1 MMMDTLSRII
11 NDINDFKRNV
21 LTLNF
26 FEYYHLGFDF
36 DSVIFLLDWL
46 ILLFMIFMIGA
57 SFCGFFQCMIYR
69 KSRGINLF
77 ITRSF
82 CDVCGKT
89 LQWIDPVPFINYLVL
104 KGKCRYCHTKLPV
117 KYFLSEVLSGVVMLI
132 LMFSPLHI
140 LFTIPFALFMIFVTA
155 YVIYFNQL
163 NWILI
168 ILLALFIA
176 IFKIIYGFGG
186 WDILISLGLILLL
199 AALDLWFKK
208 PEFNGKYFFF
218 LCLFSVIIQPIGV
231 AFGIILARSFSLVLS
246 LGRKI
251 SWRREPKEEGRTED
265 VTIFNNSTSSFTGF
279 YMGFLIFLAFYYS

>member
-1 MMMDTLSRII
+1 MMMVDTLSQII
-11 NDINDFKRNV
+11 NSVDDIKRNF

-69 KSRGINLF
+69 KSQGINLY

-89 LQWIDPVPFINYLVL
+89 LRWIDSVPFINYLVL
-104 KGKCRYCHTKLPV
+104 KGKCRYCHTQLPV
-117 KYFLSEVLSGVVMLI
+117 KYFLSEVLSGFIMLL

-140 LFTIPFALFMIFVTA
+140 FFIVPFALFMIFVTS
-155 YVIYFNQL
+155 YVLYFNRL
-163 NWILI
+163 NRVLI
-168 ILLALFIA
+168 MLLALFIA
-176 IFKIIYGFGG
+176 IFKLIYGFGG
-186 WDILISLGLILLL
+186 LDILISLALMLILS
-199 AALDLWFKK
+199 AWKYWFKK
-208 PEFNGKYFFF
+208 PEFNGKYYFF
-218 LCLFSVIIQPIGV
+218 LSLFSIIIQPMGV
-231 AFGIILARSFSLVLS
+231 AFGIILARSFPLFLS

-251 SWRREPKEEGRTED
+251 YWRRNWKDEGSDED
-265 VTIFNNSTSSFTGF
+265 ATIFDTAFSFAGF
-279 YMGFLIFLAFYYS
+279 YMGFLIFLAIY

>member
-1 MMMDTLSRII
+1 MLDTLSQII
-11 NDINDFKRNV
+11 NGINDFKCNIF
-21 LTLNF
+21 TLKF

-36 DSVIFLLDWL
+36 DSVIFWLDWL

-69 KSRGINLF
+69 KCRGINLF

-89 LQWIDPVPFINYLVL
+89 LRWIDPVPFINYLVL
-104 KGKCRYCHTKLPV
+104 KGKCRYCNTKLPA
-117 KYFLSEVLSGVVMLI
+117 KYFLSETLSGFIMLI

-155 YVIYFNQL
+155 YVIYFNRL
-163 NWILI
+163 NRILF

-176 IFKIIYGFGG
+176 IFTLVYGFGG
-186 WDILISLGLILLL
+186 LDILISLGLMLLL
-199 AALDLWFKK
+199 GALDFWFKK
-208 PEFNGKYFFF
+208 SEFNGKYFLF
-218 LCLFSVIIQPIGV
+218 LSLFSVIIQPVGV
-231 AFGIILARSFSLVLS
+231 AFGIILTRSFSLFLS

-251 SWRREPKEEGRTED
+251 YWRKNPKDDGRAED
-265 VTIFNNSTSSFTGF
+265 ATISNNTFSFVGF
-279 YMGFLIFLAFYYS
+279 YMGFLIFLAFYYF